1 MGKKDDA
8 IVPFFKDKERFSDLF
23 NGALF
28 HRLFLKLYII
38 YPFNQSLT
46 SIAID
51 NRLHPATNT
60 TSGIYILP

>member
-28 HRLFLKLYII
+28 HSRQLIFGMIKCKDDKEKLFNFTKVNESY
-38 YPFNQSLT
+38 FS
-46 SIAID
+46 
-51 NRLHPATNT
+51 
-60 TSGIYILP
+60 